1 MVKIKEKQFRY
12 SLRDFLINSLDEEKI
27 YVRGYFRKKHNKKS

>member
-1 MVKIKEKQFRY
+1 MVKFNKKYFRY
-12 SLRDFLINSLDEEKI
+12 SLRDFLVNSLDEEKI